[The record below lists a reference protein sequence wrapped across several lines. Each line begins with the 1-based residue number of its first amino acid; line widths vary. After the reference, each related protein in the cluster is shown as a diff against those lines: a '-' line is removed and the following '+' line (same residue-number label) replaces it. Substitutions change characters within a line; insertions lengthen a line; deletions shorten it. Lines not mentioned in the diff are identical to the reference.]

1 MQKLL
6 QFLLVGLFSFS
17 LIACGDKTG
26 GDGKEGNGGSA
37 SDNSETIK
45 IGHFG
50 SLTGNTATFGQETQ
64 RGLELAVEELNAKGG
79 VLGKKIELITEDTRS
94 QTQDAGLAAEKLI
107 GQDKVAVLIGEVAS
121 SLSLVAAPIAEREKV
136 PMISP
141 ASTNPKVT
149 VDNGKTR
156 EYVYRICFI
165 DPFQG
170 KVMAKFARENLKV
183 TKVAILQDNA
193 NDYSVGL
200 AKNFKET
207 FTAMGGEIIE
217 EQAYEAGQVDFKSQ
231 LTAIRAKNPEAIYV
245 PGYYTEVGLIAIQAR
260 ELGIKVP
267 LMGGDGWDS
276 PELTKGAAQGALEGT
291 FFSNHYSVEDTTAR
305 VREFADKFQK
315 KFGQLPGAMS
325 ALGYDAMMITAHVIE
340 QAKTTEAAALIK
352 GLAGLKDFPGIT
364 GNITIDA
371 EHNAQ
376 KSAVILQIKA
386 GKFAYYATV
395 NP

>member
-6 QFLLVGLFSFS
+6 QFLLVGLVSFS
-17 LIACGDKTG
+17 LVACGDKAG
-26 GDGKEGNGGSA
+26 EENNGGSTN
-37 SDNSETIK
+37 DNSETIK

-64 RGLELAVEELNAKGG
+64 RGLELAVEELNANGG

-121 SLSLVAAPIAEREKV
+121 SLSLVAAPIADREKV
-136 PMISP
+136 PMITP

-149 VDNGKTR
+149 VDNGNVR

-170 KVMAKFARENLKV
+170 KVMAKFAKENLKAQR
-183 TKVAILQDNA
+183 VAILTDNA

-200 AKNFKET
+200 AQNFKET
-207 FTAMGGEIIE
+207 FTAMGGEIVE
-217 EQAYEAGQVDFKSQ
+217 QQAYEAGQVDFKSQ
-231 LTAIRAKNPEAIYV
+231 LTAIRGKNPEAIYV

-267 LMGGDGWDS
+267 LLGGDGWDS
-276 PELTKGAAQGALEGT
+276 PELTKGAAKQALEGT

-305 VREFADKFQK
+305 VREFAEKFQK
-315 KFGQLPGAMS
+315 KFGQAPGAMS
-325 ALGYDAMMITAHVIE
+325 ALGYDAMMIAAHVIE
-340 QAKTTEAAALIK
+340 QAKTTNSAELIK
-352 GLAGLKDFPGIT
+352 GLAGLKEFPGVT

-376 KSAVILQIKA
+376 KSAVILQIKD
-386 GKFAYYATV
+386 GKFTYYTTV

>member
-1 MQKLL
+1 MRKLL

-17 LIACGDKTG
+17 LIACGDKSG
-26 GDGKEGNGGSA
+26 DDGKDGGSA
-37 SDNSETIK
+37 NDNSETIK

-64 RGLELAVEELNAKGG
+64 RGLELAVEELNANGG
-79 VLGKKIELITEDTRS
+79 LLGKKVELITEDTRS

-136 PMISP
+136 PMITP

-149 VDNGKTR
+149 VADGKVR
-156 EYVYRICFI
+156 DYVFRICFI

-170 KVMAKFARENLKV
+170 KVMAKFAKENLNAQR
-183 TKVAILQDNA
+183 VAILTDNA

-200 AKNFKET
+200 AQNFKET
-207 FTAMGGEIIE
+207 FLAMGGEIVE
-217 EQAYEAGQVDFKSQ
+217 QQAYEAGQVDFKSQ
-231 LTAIRAKNPEAIYV
+231 LTAIRAKNPDAIYV
-245 PGYYTEVGLIAIQAR
+245 PGYYTEVSLIAIQAR
-260 ELGIKVP
+260 ELGITVP

-276 PELTKGAAQGALEGT
+276 PELTKGAAKQALEGT

-315 KFGQLPGAMS
+315 KFGQAPGAMS
-325 ALGYDAMMITAHVIE
+325 ALGYDAMMIAAHVIE
-340 QAKTTEAAALIK
+340 QAKTTDPAALVK
-352 GLAGLKDFPGIT
+352 GLAGLKDFPAVT

-371 EHNAQ
+371 EHNAE
-376 KSAVILQIKA
+376 KSAVILQIKD

-395 NP
+395 KP